1 MTSSKPTYS
10 FRAWNSF
17 PEPYVC
23 ISPSET
29 KEQKSKEKEGQR
41 LRSTT
46 KEAVNVKPWAARSL
60 VNAIQEASLLLIPR
74 DLPYL
79 TRFWAIAWTRSRTKP
94 NNRPMPL
101 DNLYFPSTSRNFYL
115 FSWKLLL
122 TRFWSGKSNYYTILL
137 NFHHSCRI
145 MVAWNL
151 GRFNLVWA
159 GGGKVCQKQFF
170 LLNFFFM

>member
-101 DNLYFPSTSRNFYL
+101 DNLYFPSTSRNF